1 LTQLLEKLQIA
12 VALLIVCIP
21 EGLPLAISMSLA
33 LSTDRLKDDNLLI
46 KNLKALETAGY
57 LTDIVTSKTSTLTKG
72 TLEVKSIYTHG
83 SIHDFRNAQ
92 INKEVLNTIN
102 ELIILNTDV
111 KIEMDDQNQTYK
123 AVGSP
128 VEVGMI
134 GFLVSNRISVIDR
147 LADKENINKYT
158 LRTII
163 PFSSTRK
170 RMAIAFKISDKTV
183 RVVVK
188 GAPEE
193 IMILC
198 THQLNSQH
206 QEVEFS

>member
-1 LTQLLEKLQIA
+1 MEKLQIA

-21 EGLPLAISMSLA
+21 EGLPLAISMALA

-83 SIHDFRNAQ
+83 SIHDAINHQ
-92 INKEVLNTIN
+92 INKEALNRIN

-111 KIEMDDQNQTYK
+111 KIEMDDQNHKYK
-123 AVGSP
+123 AVGLP

-134 GFLVSNRISVIDR
+134 GFLV
-147 LADKENINKYT
+147 
-158 LRTII
+158 
-163 PFSSTRK
+163 
-170 RMAIAFKISDKTV
+170 
-183 RVVVK
+183 
-188 GAPEE
+188 
-193 IMILC
+193 
-198 THQLNSQH
+198 
-206 QEVEFS
+206 